1 MVHFLK
7 IVPREYIP
15 DAGFLKIVP
24 REYIPDAGFLKIV
37 PREYIPD
44 AGFLKIVLS
53 FSLIKMNSLRFKK
66 GFIKEIIDILK

>member
-1 MVHFLK
+1 MNSVVHFLKIVPREYISDARFLK

-24 REYIPDAGFLKIV
+24 
-37 PREYIPD
+37 
-44 AGFLKIVLS
+44 S
-53 FSLIKMNSLRFKK
+53 FSWIKMNSLRLKK